1 MTVAAERKE
10 EGGFGLSWIKVETLI
25 LFFSAATLCCS
36 LMCSVL
42 LTEHLEQA
50 DCLQILSSEPI

>member
-1 MTVAAERKE
+1 MAERKE

-25 LFFSAATLCCS
+25 LFFSAAALCCS